1 VKFKLPFGLK
11 EGELVEVSQVENG
24 LKCNCFC
31 PSCGHPLVARKGEKT
46 HHFAHHKSSDCVGAL
61 ETALHYAAKEILE
74 RQKRI
79 RIPAV
84 TTAIGGGYG
93 TVFDLFKEQYIS
105 FDNVYLEKHLD
116 SIIPDVIIEIK
127 GKRMLIEIAVTHFID
142 KNKKTKIRELN
153 ISTLEVN
160 LSKLDRQI
168 TLAELESIL
177 IDSLENK
184 KWIYN
189 TKQEAFKN
197 QIERF
202 GEDLDVYHRGMAS
215 HIDDCPLSV
224 RVWKGKSYANFI
236 DDCIYCEYFFNS
248 LTNEH
253 GSTTHVNCVG
263 HAKEQ
268 ITEIVNKYR
277 KD

>member
-11 EGELVEVSQVENG
+11 EGVLVEVSQVENG
-24 LKCNCFC
+24 LKCKCFC

-61 ETALHYAAKEILE
+61 ETALHYAAKDILAK
-74 RQKRI
+74 QKKI

-84 TTAIGGGYG
+84 TASIGGGYG
-93 TVFDLFKEQYIS
+93 ATFDLFKGQYIV
-105 FDNVYLEKHLD
+105 FDKVYLEKQLD
-116 SIIPDVIIEIK
+116 NIIPDVIIEIN
-127 GKRMLIEIAVTHFID
+127 GKKMLIEIAVTHFID
-142 KNKKTKIRELN
+142 ETKKAKIKELN

-168 TLAELESIL
+168 TLVELENIL

-189 TKQEAFKN
+189 TKQEAFRN
-197 QIERF
+197 QIKRF
-202 GEDLDVYHRGMAS
+202 GKELYIVERGLAS
-215 HIDDCPLSV
+215 HIDYCPLSA
-224 RVWKGKSYANFI
+224 RVWKGKPYANFI
-236 DDCIYCEYFFNS
+236 NDCIYCEYFFDVRN
-248 LTNEH
+248 NEH
-253 GSTTHVNCVG
+253 GSKTHITCVG
-263 HAKEQ
+263 HAKKQ
-268 ITEIVNKYR
+268 ITEIVEKYK